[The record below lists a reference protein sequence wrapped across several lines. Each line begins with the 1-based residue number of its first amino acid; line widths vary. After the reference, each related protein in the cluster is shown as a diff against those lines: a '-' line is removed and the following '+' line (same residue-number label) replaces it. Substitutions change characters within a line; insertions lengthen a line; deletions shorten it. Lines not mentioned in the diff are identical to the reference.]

1 MYSIF
6 NKILSKK
13 NFRLLDVSAL
23 TLSAILCLFFLF
35 LSSKWNFQ
43 FHFLY
48 LQVISPYLFLFI
60 ISSLI
65 IRERPLSPTFSL
77 ASCIA
82 SIFMLLITLII
93 YIDSLLIHFSST
105 SSLIFLYF
113 PLYLLLGGPIILLS
127 IWVILA
133 LVSHKKDGQRSGRPL
148 RRDKPA

>member
-1 MYSIF
+1 
-6 NKILSKK
+6 
-13 NFRLLDVSAL
+13 
-23 TLSAILCLFFLF
+23 
-35 LSSKWNFQ
+35 
-43 FHFLY
+43 
-48 LQVISPYLFLFI
+48 
-60 ISSLI
+60 
-65 IRERPLSPTFSL
+65 
-77 ASCIA
+77 
-82 SIFMLLITLII
+82 MLLITLII